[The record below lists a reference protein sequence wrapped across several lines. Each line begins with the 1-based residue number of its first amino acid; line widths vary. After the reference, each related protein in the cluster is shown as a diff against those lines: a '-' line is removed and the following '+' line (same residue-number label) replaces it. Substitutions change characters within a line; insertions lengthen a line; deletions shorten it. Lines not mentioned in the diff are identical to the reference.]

1 MSFSARKP
9 LVAALLVTMGSTALV
24 ACKSQEAA
32 YRPAPRYSQPATTST
47 PPPRTTPT
55 YTQPAPTYTQPMPPP
70 PPAAPAQK
78 PGAVACG
85 NGKCA

>member
-1 MSFSARKP
+1 MATSPLFSSARKQI
-9 LVAALLVTMGSTALV
+9 VATLLIAAGSTALV

-32 YRPAPRYSQPATTST
+32 YRPAPVYSKPAAS
-47 PPPRTTPT
+47 
-55 YTQPAPTYTQPMPPP
+55 TQPAPTYTQPTAPTYT

>member
-1 MSFSARKP
+1 MATSPLFSSARKQ
-9 LVAALLVTMGSTALV
+9 LVATLLIAAGSTALV

-32 YRPAPRYSQPATTST
+32 YRPAPVYSKPAT
-47 PPPRTTPT
+47 T
-55 YTQPAPTYTQPMPPP
+55 YTQPAPTYTQPSAPTYTP
-70 PPAAPAQK
+70 PPAAPTQK